1 MDRAPTFKLPLGA
14 SEIGRHLGLGTV
26 LDGELVYNMTI
37 KKEVFLIFDVLS
49 IDGEICAH
57 EPFERRLQIM
67 KERIEPR
74 LRSLLSPP
82 PHPNGPS
89 ASSSPQ
95 PTPAAPPAA
104 ALPAAAPVTN
114 SCCSSSCCSCLN
126 FNSKIILE

>member
-1 MDRAPTFKLPLGA
+1 
-14 SEIGRHLGLGTV
+14 
-26 LDGELVYNMTI
+26 MTI

-89 ASSSPQ
+89 ASSSSPQ

-104 ALPAAAPVTN
+104 APVLTLIRKLFWSKSEFKTLYGERIFKESYWRDHKTDGLIFQPNLPYTFGTDNNPVGT
-114 SCCSSSCCSCLN
+114 L
-126 FNSKIILE
+126 